1 MPHKFLIHASGD
13 AVGVAVEEIPAG
25 ERVTGMALRDRSV
38 CEVTVRDPIPL
49 GHKLALRP
57 IARGE
62 RVIEY
67 GEVIG
72 EALAAIAPG
81 QHVHVHNL
89 RSVRWPASTASG
101 AAGKGR

>member
-1 MPHKFLIHASGD
+1 MPHKFLVHAPGD
-13 AVGVAVEEIPAG
+13 AVGVAVEDLAPG
-25 ERVTGMALRDRSV
+25 ERTTGVVLRDNSV
-38 CEVTVRDPIPL
+38 VEVAVKEPIPL
-49 GHKLALRP
+49 GHKLALRQ

-72 EALAAIAPG
+72 EARADIAPG

-89 RSVRWPASTASG
+89 GSLRWRTSVATPG
-101 AAGKGR
+101 AVG